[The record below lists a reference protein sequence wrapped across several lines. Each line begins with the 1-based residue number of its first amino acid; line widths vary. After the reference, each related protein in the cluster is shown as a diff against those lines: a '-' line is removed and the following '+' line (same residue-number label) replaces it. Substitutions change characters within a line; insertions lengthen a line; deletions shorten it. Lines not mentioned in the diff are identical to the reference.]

1 MPPQELGELKQPDSE
16 MLLNMIV
23 SSTELD
29 PAKKELAKHLEEVKA
44 LAEGN
49 IQINS

>member
-1 MPPQELGELKQPDSE
+1 
-16 MLLNMIV
+16 MIV

-29 PAKKELAKHLEEVKA
+29 PAKKELSKHLEEVKA

-49 IQINS
+49 I